1 MGNAIA
7 AFALT
12 KLYPR
17 ENLSFGQFTLT
28 EAKYNLLLQRVTAL
42 ENTLN
47 DTIVALSR
55 LATVAQ
61 VHELLVINST
71 NVEDA
76 INRLEA
82 LEERVTA
89 IEEEPLT

>member
-1 MGNAIA
+1 MA
-7 AFALT
+7 
-12 KLYPR
+12 
-17 ENLSFGQFTLT
+17 FTLT

-61 VHELLVINST
+61 VHELLVINSS

>member
-1 MGNAIA
+1 MA
-7 AFALT
+7 
-12 KLYPR
+12 
-17 ENLSFGQFTLT
+17 FTLT
-28 EAKYNLLLQRVTAL
+28 EAKYNLLLQRITAL

>member
-1 MGNAIA
+1 MA
-7 AFALT
+7 
-12 KLYPR
+12 
-17 ENLSFGQFTLT
+17 FTLT

>member
-1 MGNAIA
+1 MA
-7 AFALT
+7 
-12 KLYPR
+12 
-17 ENLSFGQFTLT
+17 FTLT

-61 VHELLVINST
+61 VHELLVINSS

-82 LEERVTA
+82 LEERVSA

>member
-1 MGNAIA
+1 MA
-7 AFALT
+7 
-12 KLYPR
+12 
-17 ENLSFGQFTLT
+17 FTLT

-61 VHELLVINST
+61 VHELLVINSS
-71 NVEDA
+71 NVEDV